1 MGDIMNRSIALS
13 LALLCTLSLIAIAGV
28 PNDKSAYVGGTEG
41 DIPANTEGYCTT
53 GNEREFIFAFKNGQL
68 VIPYDQINDL
78 EYGLDAARRLT
89 FSTAANPFRLF
100 TKKKQHFLTI
110 GWKDE
115 HAQQHAAVFELGK
128 SVVRPTIVTLEARTG
143 KKVDYQDDAARKS
156 LGGL

>member
-1 MGDIMNRSIALS
+1 MKRSIALHF
-13 LALLCTLSLIAIAGV
+13 ALLLTMVLAAFAGLS
-28 PNDKSAYVGGTEG
+28 NDKAAYQGGTES
-41 DIPANTEGYCTT
+41 DIPSGSEGYCTT
-53 GNEREFIFAFKNGQL
+53 GNEREFIFAFQNGQL

-78 EYGLDAARRLT
+78 EYGQDAARRLT
-89 FSTAANPFRLF
+89 FATAANPFRLF
-100 TKKKQHFLTI
+100 TKKKKHFLTI

-156 LGGL
+156 LGSL

>member
-1 MGDIMNRSIALS
+1 MKRSIALRF
-13 LALLCTLSLIAIAGV
+13 ALVFITTLVAVAGV
-28 PNDKSAYVGGTEG
+28 SNDKAAYQGGTES
-41 DIPANTEGYCTT
+41 DVPAGTAGYCTT
-53 GNEREFIFAFKNGQL
+53 GNEREFIFAFQNGQL

-78 EYGLDAARRLT
+78 EYGMDAARRLT

-100 TKKKQHFLTI
+100 TKKKKHFLTI

-143 KKVDYQDDAARKS
+143 RKVDYQDDAARKS
-156 LGGL
+156 LGSL

>member
-1 MGDIMNRSIALS
+1 MKQSIALQF
-13 LALLCTLSLIAIAGV
+13 ALLCTLTMVAVAGV
-28 PNDKSAYVGGTEG
+28 SSDKSAYVGGTES

-100 TKKKQHFLTI
+100 AKKKKHFLTV

-115 HAQQHAAVFELGK
+115 HSQQHAAVFELGK

-143 KKVDYQDDAARKS
+143 KKVDYQDDEARKS
-156 LGGL
+156 LGGM

>member
-1 MGDIMNRSIALS
+1 MKRSIALE
-13 LALLCTLSLIAIAGV
+13 LALLIATALAVVAGV
-28 PNDKSAYVGGTEG
+28 ANDKASYQGGTEG

-68 VIPYDQINDL
+68 VIPYEQINDL
-78 EYGLDAARRLT
+78 EYGMDAARRLT
-89 FSTAANPFRLF
+89 FGTAANPFRLF
-100 TKKKQHFLTI
+100 TKKKKHFLTI

-115 HAQQHAAVFELGK
+115 HAEQHAAVFELGK

-143 KKVDYQDDAARKS
+143 KKVDFQDDAARKS

>member
-1 MGDIMNRSIALS
+1 MKRSIALQ
-13 LALLCTLSLIAIAGV
+13 LAALFTLTLISVAGLS
-28 PNDKSAYVGGTEG
+28 NDKASYQGGTES
-41 DIPANTEGYCTT
+41 DIPAGTNGYCTT
-53 GNEREFIFAFKNGQL
+53 GNEREFIFAFTNGQL
-68 VIPYDQINDL
+68 VIPYDQVNDL
-78 EYGLDAARRLT
+78 EYGMDAARRLT

-100 TKKKQHFLTI
+100 TKKKKHFLTI

-156 LGGL
+156 LGSL

>member
-1 MGDIMNRSIALS
+1 MKRSIALYIG
-13 LALLCTLSLIAIAGV
+13 LVFTVTLFAVAGV
-28 PNDKSAYVGGTEG
+28 GNNKAAYQGGTES
-41 DIPANTEGYCTT
+41 DIPAGTEGYCTT
-53 GNEREFIFAFKNGQL
+53 GNEREFIFAFQNGQGQL
-68 VIPYDQINDL
+68 VIPYDQVNDL
-78 EYGLDAARRLT
+78 EYGMDAARRLT

-100 TKKKQHFLTI
+100 TKKKKHFLTI

-156 LGGL
+156 LGSL